1 MQPGCLENGAAA
13 RALVANCLLT
23 NVAALVNQSAGIHV
37 RIVILNFDLTADS
50 VESLETVLHD
60 VVSVDNHL

>member
-1 MQPGCLENGAAA
+1 M
-13 RALVANCLLT
+13 
-23 NVAALVNQSAGIHV
+23 